1 MFLNTVLNYSGPS
14 YATNFI
20 FFLMHPLEV
29 KSYMMMSFFIFAD
42 MCLMTSYTAVLRS
55 FISTTFNLKLC
66 LEPEMQRGAKK
77 RTTHPYLHHTTPERH
92 CYITKMVQA
101 RMVDFV

>member
-29 KSYMMMSFFIFAD
+29 KSYIMMSFFIFAD
-42 MCLMTSYTAVLRS
+42 ICV
-55 FISTTFNLKLC
+55 
-66 LEPEMQRGAKK
+66 
-77 RTTHPYLHHTTPERH
+77 
-92 CYITKMVQA
+92 
-101 RMVDFV
+101 